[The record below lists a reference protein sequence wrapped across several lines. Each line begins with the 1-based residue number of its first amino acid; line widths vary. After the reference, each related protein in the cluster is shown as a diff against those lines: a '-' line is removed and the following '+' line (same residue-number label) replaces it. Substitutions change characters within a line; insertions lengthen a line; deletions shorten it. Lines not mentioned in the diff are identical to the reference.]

1 MSMSLHDSAPGNARN
16 ALFLAQACN
25 LAYYAEAEGSARFRS
40 ELGLEAKLI
49 SVDNT
54 QVYVASNDQALVV
67 AFRGSEAP
75 TTLDGF
81 KDWLLTNANNYLIL
95 PEGRAGTDFAAA
107 GVGARF
113 HRGFLDALAMI
124 WEPLFTAVDQA
135 LKTKERPLWVTGHSL
150 GGALALLAAWRF
162 QRNFLSV
169 HEIITFG
176 APMIGNDAAAKAF
189 EQEFSGK
196 IFRFVDLEDLVPRLP
211 SVSLLANAYS
221 HCLNEVSLS
230 NAVQATGATV
240 SGLEALKQT
249 SGTAAEGG
257 LDPAMVEQ
265 VWGMVKG
272 RIASHMIANYQARV
286 EAKCKDLT

>member
-1 MSMSLHDSAPGNARN
+1 MSMSLDDSVAGKASN
-16 ALFLAQACN
+16 ALFLARACD
-25 LAYYAEAEGSARFRS
+25 LAYCAEPEGPTRFRS

-54 QVYVASNDQALVV
+54 QVYVAQNDQAIVV

-75 TTLDGF
+75 TTLDGL

-95 PEGRAGTDFAAA
+95 PEGQSGTDFAAA

-113 HRGFLDALAMI
+113 HRGFLDALDMI
-124 WEPLFTAVDQA
+124 WAPLSAAVDQA
-135 LKTKERPLWVTGHSL
+135 VKAKERPLWVTGHSL
-150 GGALALLAAWRF
+150 GGALALLAAWRL
-162 QRNFLSV
+162 QRNFVAV

-196 IFRFVDLEDLVPRLP
+196 IYRFVDLEDLVPRLP
-211 SVSLLANAYS
+211 SVSLLANAYT
-221 HCLNEVSLS
+221 HCLNEVSLGAAQAAS
-230 NAVQATGATV
+230 AVA
-240 SGLEALKQT
+240 SSLEALKQT
-249 SGTAAEGG
+249 SGTTAEDG
-257 LDPAMVEQ
+257 LDAAMVDQ
-265 VWGMVKG
+265 VWGLVKA

-286 EAKCKDLT
+286 EAKCNDLA

>member
-1 MSMSLHDSAPGNARN
+1 MSISLDDSAAGNARS
-16 ALFLAQACN
+16 ALFLARACD
-25 LAYYAEAEGSARFRS
+25 LAYYAEPEGPTRFRS

-54 QVYVASNDQALVV
+54 QVYVAENDQAIVV

-75 TTLDGF
+75 TTLDGL

-95 PEGRAGTDFAAA
+95 PEGQSGTEFAAA

-113 HRGFLDALAMI
+113 HRGFLDALEMI
-124 WEPLFTAVDQA
+124 WNPLFAAVDQA

-150 GGALALLAAWRF
+150 GGALALMAAWRF

-189 EQEFSGK
+189 EQAFSGK
-196 IFRFVDLEDLVPRLP
+196 IFRYVDLEDVVPHLP
-211 SVSLLANAYS
+211 SVSLLANAYT
-221 HCLNEVSLS
+221 HCLNEVALSAAQAVAAASSLES
-230 NAVQATGATV
+230 
-240 SGLEALKQT
+240 LKQMPAT
-249 SGTAAEGG
+249 TTEGG
-257 LDPAMVEQ
+257 FDAGMADQ
-265 VWGMVKG
+265 VWGLVKS

-286 EAKCKDLT
+286 EAKCKDLA